1 MGICRDFGMDN
12 SKPIFASKTAIL
24 NTLAALAMFYPPA
37 STFIAANPELA
48 VGAIT
53 LANIALRFVTKEKVR
68 LF

>member
-1 MGICRDFGMDN
+1 
-12 SKPIFASKTAIL
+12 
-24 NTLAALAMFYPPA
+24 MFYPPA